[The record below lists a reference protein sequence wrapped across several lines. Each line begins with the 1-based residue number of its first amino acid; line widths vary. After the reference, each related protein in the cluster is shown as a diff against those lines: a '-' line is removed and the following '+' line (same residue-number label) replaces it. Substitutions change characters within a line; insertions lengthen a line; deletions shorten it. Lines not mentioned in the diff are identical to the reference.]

1 MAYGVISLA
10 LRRTGTTLRRVLDG
24 FEISRGDI
32 NEEKKK
38 RTIGDLSVTE
48 KTSLDLS
55 TSLVKKL
62 FKVFHSNKYNE

>member
-32 NEEKKK
+32 NEEEKEKKY
-38 RTIGDLSVTE
+38 RRPLRDG
-48 KTSLDLS
+48 
-55 TSLVKKL
+55 KKPHWTCL
-62 FKVFHSNKYNE
+62 LH